1 MVSELAAIYRPSA
14 SEGERQAAE
23 LIAARL
29 ERLGCKVTI
38 DEESGTGG
46 YWWSVGTMSAVGTL
60 AGIVA
65 LSSQRRRRKA
75 GRRRINSSKRP
86 PFLLS
91 VDSMHDSEAHS

>member
-1 MVSELAAIYRPSA
+1 MATRTAGRVTLARETPPRTVDEAELREVVSELAAIYRPSA

-46 YWWSVGTMSAVGTL
+46 YWWSVGTMSAVGTVV
-60 AGIVA
+60 GIVV
-65 LSSQRRRRKA
+65 LGSPRRR
-75 GRRRINSSKRP
+75 G
-86 PFLLS
+86 
-91 VDSMHDSEAHS
+91 